1 MPTGLLVSNFRE
13 RFNELFNESNKTNT
27 SLGKELHV
35 SNQTVSAWKLG
46 TRSPKEPTVIAIAE
60 CFGVDVR
67 WLMGF
72 DVEKKAVRRSSPIII
87 PDSQMFQKVIS
98 HMSVEDFETVMGI
111 YEKTYK
117 KMIESGEIE

>member
-1 MPTGLLVSNFRE
+1 MTGLRVSNFRE
-13 RFNELFNESNKTNT
+13 RFITLFEESGKTIKELSKD
-27 SLGKELHV
+27 LHV
-35 SNQTVSAWKLG
+35 SYQTISAWKLG

-72 DVEKKAVRRSSPIII
+72 DVEKKAARRSSPIII
-87 PDSQMFQKVIS
+87 PDSQMFQKVVS
-98 HMSVEDFETVMGI
+98 HMSGEDFETVMRI

-117 KMIESGEIE
+117 KMIERGEIE